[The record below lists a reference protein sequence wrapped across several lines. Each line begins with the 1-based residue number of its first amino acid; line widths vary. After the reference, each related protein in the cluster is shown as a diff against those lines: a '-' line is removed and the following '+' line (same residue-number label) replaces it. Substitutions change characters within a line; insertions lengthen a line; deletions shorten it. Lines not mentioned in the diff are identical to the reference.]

1 MENTDHAGGDQ
12 ASPNECVGTAL
23 SLGKSLTNAPNAL
36 FSNPAVNAESTAAE
50 SAEC

>member
-12 ASPNECVGTAL
+12 ASPNEFVGTTL
-23 SLGKSLTNAPNAL
+23 LLGKGLTNAPNPL

-50 SAEC
+50 SAD